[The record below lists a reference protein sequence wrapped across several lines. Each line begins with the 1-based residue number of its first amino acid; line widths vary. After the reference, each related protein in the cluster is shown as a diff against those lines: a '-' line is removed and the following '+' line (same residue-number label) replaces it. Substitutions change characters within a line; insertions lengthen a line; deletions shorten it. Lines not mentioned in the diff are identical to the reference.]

1 MRRSARFD
9 AARWLA
15 LLVPLALLAGA
26 LGSQYLGGLFP
37 CEMCHWQRWPHYA
50 AVVLAAL
57 AFVPAAPQRL
67 LVGLAAL
74 AIAVSGAVGVLHAGV
89 EYQWWEG
96 VTTCTSTVAGHGGS
110 TEDILA
116 RIMAAPITRCDVPQ
130 WTLWGVSMAG
140 FNALFSLAGALA
152 IAVLLLKPERGP
164 QS

>member
-1 MRRSARFD
+1 MRATARFD

-15 LLVPLALLAGA
+15 LLVPATALAGA

-37 CEMCHWQRWPHYA
+37 CEMCHWQRWPHYT

-57 AFVPAAPQRL
+57 AFVPALPSRL
-67 LVGLAAL
+67 LVWLAAI
-74 AIAVSGAVGVLHAGV
+74 AIAVSGAIGVLHAGV
-89 EYQWWEG
+89 EYGWWHG
-96 VTTCTSTVAGHGGS
+96 MTACTSTVTGHGG
-110 TEDILA
+110 TTDDIVA

-130 WTLWGVSMAG
+130 FTLWGISMAG